1 MGEDKQNKPQPL
13 FGDNDIRHSVETVNE
28 RWEREKSR
36 RKRLATKIVLP
47 VALVLVCTWLVT
59 AKIFEYFPFQRV
71 FEMPP
76 MPEELEGKS
85 DNAKAEPVEK
95 MGNSEAKI
103 QFTVVYP
110 DKEGKLPEKIL
121 AIFHEATDTKPSQL
135 YAEIWD
141 EAHAPQWLKDALA
154 PGAKFGVGVNGTPV
168 FDTIDNEGKLINLIN
183 DYYSTI
189 YKDDKLVINPATYGL
204 KQPTEEELK
213 QRSERRI
220 EREKEENLT
229 LPSLKFER

>member
-28 RWEREKSR
+28 RWEREMSR

-59 AKIFEYFPFQRV
+59 AKIFEYFPFQHV
-71 FEMPP
+71 YEMPP
-76 MPEELEGKS
+76 MPEDPIEQS
-85 DNAKAEPVEK
+85 TDATPVEK

-103 QFTVVYP
+103 QFTVVYS

-135 YAEIWD
+135 YAEVWD
-141 EAHAPQWLKDALA
+141 EKHAPQWLKDSLA
-154 PGAKFGVGVNGTPV
+154 PGAKFGVGVNGNPV
-168 FDTIDNEGKLINLIN
+168 FDTIDNESKLINLIN

-213 QRSERRI
+213 LRSEKRI

>member
-28 RWEREKSR
+28 RWEREMSR

-59 AKIFEYFPFQRV
+59 AKVFEYFPFQHV
-71 FEMPP
+71 YEMPP
-76 MPEELEGKS
+76 MPEDPIEQTT
-85 DNAKAEPVEK
+85 DATPVEK

-103 QFTVVYP
+103 QFTVVYS

-135 YAEIWD
+135 YVEVWD
-141 EAHAPQWLKDALA
+141 EKHAPQWLKDALA
-154 PGAKFGVGVNGTPV
+154 PGAKFGVGVNGNPV
-168 FDTIDNEGKLINLIN
+168 FDTIDNESKLINLIN

-213 QRSERRI
+213 LRSEKRI
-220 EREKEENLT
+220 EREKEENLK